1 MNAGYFP
8 SPWPAEDGGPQRL
21 QTAPLQA
28 TLGLTDAEGL
38 GAVVRRTCV
47 STMVVLGAPGEVFL
61 LTHSVLRAQLGLPT
75 TASVERIDPLS
86 LRTIAASPRLAGG
99 PMWPGGMALH
109 RNGFLYVVYGRYIHR
124 LDRHC
129 QPLAQ

>member
-1 MNAGYFP
+1 MNAGYF
-8 SPWPAEDGGPQRL
+8 SSLWPAEDGGPQRL

-61 LTHSVLRAQLGLPT
+61 LTHSVLRAHLVQPNVRNALTHWACAPSRAAQKRRANALG
-75 TASVERIDPLS
+75 D
-86 LRTIAASPRLAGG
+86 
-99 PMWPGGMALH
+99 
-109 RNGFLYVVYGRYIHR
+109 
-124 LDRHC
+124 
-129 QPLAQ
+129 